1 MLPAPLHAVSPRHGG
16 LPLAPGYDGETL
28 PPLYARPRHAAPR
41 DTTKIRAALVPAVLV
56 ASTGSALGGLA
67 AGASADDGVV
77 RATAASSEVATTT
90 VDVEALLKERQLVV
104 EQNEARASRD
114 RALAEKKAAEAA
126 AAAEAARIAAEQ
138 EAARVA
144 AEQAAAAKAAAEA
157 EAAANAKKFA
167 RPGQGRIT
175 STFGSRW
182 GRLHAGI
189 DMACGTGCPIR
200 AAAAGTVISA
210 GWEGG
215 YGKAVRIQ
223 HADGT
228 VTLYAHNS
236 SILVSKGQRVAA
248 GQQISREGS
257 TGNST
262 GPHLHF
268 EVRVGGNPVNP
279 LVWLRQRGIS

>member
-1 MLPAPLHAVSPRHGG
+1 M
-16 LPLAPGYDGETL
+16 

-41 DTTKIRAALVPAVLV
+41 DTAKIRAALVPAVLV

-77 RATAASSEVATTT
+77 RAAAASTVASSASEVSSA
-90 VDVEALLKERQLVV
+90 DAAALLEERALVV
-104 EQNEARASRD
+104 EQAEARASRA
-114 RALAEKKAAEAA
+114 RAAADAKAAAEA
-126 AAAEAARIAAEQ
+126 AAAEAARLAAEA
-138 EAARVA
+138 EAQRVA
-144 AEQAAAAKAAAEA
+144 AEQAAAAEAAKKAAEV
-157 EAAANAKKFA
+157 KYA

-175 STFGSRW
+175 STFGRRW

-200 AAAAGTVISA
+200 AAAGTVVSA

-215 YGKAVRIQ
+215 YGRAVRVR

-228 VTLYAHNS
+228 ETLYAHMS
-236 SILVSKGQRVAA
+236 ALSVGRGEKVGA
-248 GQQISREGS
+248 GQQLGREGS

-268 EVRVGGNPVNP
+268 EVRIGGNPINP
-279 LVWLRQRGIS
+279 LVWLRERGIA